1 MGACNCSRKWVSNEE
16 ELQVLAHHN
25 DCHFDLRELR
35 NLMRMWLADHPGG
48 TASKDEV
55 MLYFSDVSDTMAGED
70 KALVLSI
77 LTALD
82 RNHDGTIDFR
92 EFVLG
97 LSVLL
102 RGGRQQKIEF
112 IFHALDAD
120 NDNSLSKRELKD
132 ALKSQV
138 SVMRSRTAMVELH
151 DPASPDAVVDAIFDN
166 ADLDGDGVLN
176 LEEFSTLVDSSPSL
190 RRHFMI
196 SDAVFT
202 FNSPDTSAKQRIAE
216 LRVIAEHLELLPSSS
231 PVLDPAVVVRVL
243 TSLPGLSPV
252 AIGEF
257 LGSKDTTDGFV
268 KACSQQFFN
277 CLELQGVTLDHAL
290 RLMSQHLC
298 LPRESQQIDRIVEA
312 FAKAYCEANPGSF
325 PDEDSAYL
333 TLFAIVM
340 LNADVH
346 TAQVK
351 KKMTKQ
357 QFVSN
362 TKLAV
367 PLVEAVV
374 FEDIYDRVQLE
385 EITLGARRSSGRG
398 LEMDINISLGEI
410 GRTEV
415 ARMLGSLNNAARSIP
430 E

>member
-1 MGACNCSRKWVSNEE
+1 
-16 ELQVLAHHN
+16 
-25 DCHFDLRELR
+25 
-35 NLMRMWLADHPGG
+35 
-48 TASKDEV
+48 
-55 MLYFSDVSDTMAGED
+55 
-70 KALVLSI
+70 
-77 LTALD
+77 
-82 RNHDGTIDFR
+82 
-92 EFVLG
+92 
-97 LSVLL
+97 
-102 RGGRQQKIEF
+102 
-112 IFHALDAD
+112 
-120 NDNSLSKRELKD
+120 
-132 ALKSQV
+132 
-138 SVMRSRTAMVELH
+138 
-151 DPASPDAVVDAIFDN
+151 
-166 ADLDGDGVLN
+166 
-176 LEEFSTLVDSSPSL
+176 
-190 RRHFMI
+190 
-196 SDAVFT
+196 
-202 FNSPDTSAKQRIAE
+202 
-216 LRVIAEHLELLPSSS
+216 
-231 PVLDPAVVVRVL
+231 VVVRVL